1 MEKFGIFNLLSS
13 LFAAQSGTGGANPAE
28 KSAENSAENQGKLLP
43 FRTVDLDNA
52 AAEKRATVA
61 PLKNSMLA
69 TMKNHDEFV
78 KRVRAQNKR

>member
-13 LFAAQSGTGGANPAE
+13 LFAVPKETGE
-28 KSAENSAENQGKLLP
+28 RNSAENKGDLP
-43 FRTVDLDNA
+43 PFKADDYETANA
-52 AAEKRATVA
+52 ANRATKA

-78 KRVRAQNKR
+78 KRVRAQNKQNKR

>member
-28 KSAENSAENQGKLLP
+28 NSAENQGKLLP
-43 FRTVDLDNA
+43 FRTVDSENA
-52 AAEKRATVA
+52 AAEKRAAVA

>member
-13 LFAAQSGTGGANPAE
+13 LFATPKETGGENF
-28 KSAENSAENQGKLLP
+28 AENKGELPNFTAEDYENA
-43 FRTVDLDNA
+43 NA
-52 AAEKRATVA
+52 AKRATKA

-78 KRVRAQNKR
+78 KRVRAQNKQNKR